1 MKKIAALLVVLALA
15 GIGFAQE
22 ADNTAS
28 LEDELFGGDTEA
40 AVLTPEE
47 ANAESKKEGMSLHGD
62 LKNVSLS
69 LESKAVRIGGNLTSE
84 LTLGYLW
91 TDPYSKKSDVKNAFL
106 NPAVAQLRPTIGANL
121 FFDARPVQDLKLYGK
136 FMFEFPF
143 EKSLNGM
150 MHISKDDLERFKG
163 SAAQSLQEQFKGNNA
178 ALKRLNEALAGI
190 SLPQNGISMPISVNG
205 SPNMKIW
212 ELYTDFSAKDIVF
225 FRFGKHT
232 VKWGT
237 GYFYSPAD
245 VINLSRIDP
254 EKPTADREGP
264 VSLRT
269 HIVIPRTQYNIWL
282 YLLPDTETFKPQYTA
297 GAAKAELVFG
307 DWEWGIG
314 GWYRYEKAP
323 RLISTLSGSIAGKVA
338 VFAEGVFAW
347 GSDVTYYKD
356 DAALTPYT
364 VKNKPF
370 FQATLG
376 GSYTHAD
383 SHTMLAMQYYYNG
396 FGYTDTKAADRIT
409 NAAAAAINSR
419 NYSDPAL
426 GKYGDITAMGN
437 KGQHYIAFTIS
448 QNKIGTEDLTA
459 SLFQQFSITEKEGM
473 TTLSL
478 NWNIFKF
485 VQMRTG
491 PTFSY
496 PLSSSAAT
504 KGSIGYNLSFKLG
517 GGKF

>member
-1 MKKIAALLVVLALA
+1 MKKLTVLVFMIMLVSAV
-15 GIGFAQE
+15 FAQDAAQTE
-22 ADNTAS
+22 TGS

-40 AVLTPEE
+40 LVTPEQ
-47 ANAESKKEGMSLHGD
+47 ANAETQKNGVSLTGD
-62 LKNVSLS
+62 LKTATLA
-69 LESKAVRIGGNLTSE
+69 LESNKLRIGGSLNAE
-84 LTLGYLW
+84 LGLKYVW
-91 TDPYSKKSDVKNAFL
+91 ADPYTKKNDVKKAFL
-106 NPAVAQLRPTIGANL
+106 NPEVAQLRPTIGANL

-136 FMFEFPF
+136 FIFEFPF
-143 EKSLNGM
+143 EKNLNGK
-150 MHISKDDLERFKG
+150 ISVPK
-163 SAAQSLQEQFKGNNA
+163 SLVPPGVD
-178 ALKRLNEALAGI
+178 I
-190 SLPQNGISMPISVNG
+190 PVSVNG
-205 SPNMKIW
+205 SPNFKIW
-212 ELYTDFSAKDIVF
+212 ELYTDFSTKDIAF

-245 VINLSRIDP
+245 VINISRIDP

-269 HIVIPRTQYNIWL
+269 HIVIPKTQYNIWL

-297 GAAKAELVFG
+297 GAAKAEFVFG
-307 DWEWGIG
+307 DWELGVG

-323 RLISTLSGSIAGKVA
+323 RFITTLSGSIAGKVA

-347 GSDVTYYKD
+347 GSDYTYYKD
-356 DAALTPYT
+356 DDALTPYT

-376 GSYTHAD
+376 GSYSNAD
-383 SHTMLAMQYYYNG
+383 SHTMLAFQYYYNG
-396 FGYTDTKAADRIT
+396 FGYANTKAADRIADSAM
-409 NAAAAAINSR
+409 NALN
-419 NYSDPAL
+419 NKNFTDPSL
-426 GKYGDITAMGN
+426 KKYENIAAMGN
-437 KGQHYIAFTIS
+437 RGQHYIAFTVS

-459 SLFQQFSITEKEGM
+459 NLFQQFAITELEGL

-478 NWNIFKF
+478 NWKIFKF
-485 VQMRTG
+485 VQMSTG
-491 PTFSY
+491 PIFTY
-496 PLSSSAAT
+496 PLSPSSHS

>member
-1 MKKIAALLVVLALA
+1 MIMLVSAV
-15 GIGFAQE
+15 FAQDAAQTE
-22 ADNTAS
+22 TGS

-40 AVLTPEE
+40 LVTPEQ
-47 ANAESKKEGMSLHGD
+47 ANAETQKDGVSLTGD
-62 LKNVSLS
+62 LKTATLA
-69 LESKAVRIGGNLTSE
+69 LESNKLRIGGSLNAE
-84 LTLGYLW
+84 LGLKYVW
-91 TDPYSKKSDVKNAFL
+91 ADPYTKKNDVKKAFL
-106 NPAVAQLRPTIGANL
+106 NPEVAQLRPTIGANL

-136 FMFEFPF
+136 FIFEFPF
-143 EKSLNGM
+143 EKNLNGK
-150 MHISKDDLERFKG
+150 ISVPK
-163 SAAQSLQEQFKGNNA
+163 SLVPPGVD
-178 ALKRLNEALAGI
+178 I
-190 SLPQNGISMPISVNG
+190 PVSVNG
-205 SPNMKIW
+205 SPNFKIW
-212 ELYTDFSAKDIVF
+212 ELYTDFSTKDIAF

-245 VINLSRIDP
+245 VINISRIDP

-269 HIVIPRTQYNIWL
+269 HIVIPKTQYNIWL

-297 GAAKAELVFG
+297 GAAKAEFVFG
-307 DWEWGIG
+307 DWELGVG

-323 RLISTLSGSIAGKVA
+323 RFITTLSGSIAGKVA

-347 GSDVTYYKD
+347 GSDYTYYKD
-356 DAALTPYT
+356 DDALTPYT

-376 GSYTHAD
+376 GSYSNAD
-383 SHTMLAMQYYYNG
+383 SHTMLAFQYYYNG
-396 FGYTDTKAADRIT
+396 FGYANTKAADRIADSAM
-409 NAAAAAINSR
+409 NALN
-419 NYSDPAL
+419 NKNFTDPSL
-426 GKYGDITAMGN
+426 KKYENIAAMGN
-437 KGQHYIAFTIS
+437 RGQHYIAFTVS

-459 SLFQQFSITEKEGM
+459 NLFQQFAITELEGL

-478 NWNIFKF
+478 NWKIFKF
-485 VQMRTG
+485 VQMSTG
-491 PTFSY
+491 PIFTY
-496 PLSSSAAT
+496 PLSPSSHS

>member
-69 LESKAVRIGGNLTSE
+69 LESKAVRIGGNLSSE
-84 LTLGYLW
+84 LTLGYQW
-91 TDPYSKKSDVKNAFL
+91 TDPYRKKADAKKAFL
-106 NPAVAQLRPTIGANL
+106 NPAVVQLRPTIGANL

-143 EKSLNGM
+143 EKSLNGAL
-150 MHISKDDLERFKG
+150 SVPKSPLAPKG
-163 SAAQSLQEQFKGNNA
+163 AD
-178 ALKRLNEALAGI
+178 I
-190 SLPQNGISMPISVNG
+190 PISVNG

-212 ELYTDFSAKDIVF
+212 ELYTDFSAKDIAF

-282 YLLPDTETFKPQYTA
+282 YLLPDTESFKPQYTA
-297 GAAKAELVFG
+297 GAAKAEFVFG

-356 DAALTPYT
+356 DAALTAYT

-448 QNKIGTEDLTA
+448 QNKIGTEDLKA

>member
-1 MKKIAALLVVLALA
+1 MMMLVSAV
-15 GIGFAQE
+15 FAQDAAQTE
-22 ADNTAS
+22 TGS

-40 AVLTPEE
+40 LVTPEQ
-47 ANAESKKEGMSLHGD
+47 ANAETQKNGVSLTGD
-62 LKNVSLS
+62 LKTATLA
-69 LESKAVRIGGNLTSE
+69 LESNKLRIGGSLNAE
-84 LTLGYLW
+84 LGLKYVW
-91 TDPYSKKSDVKNAFL
+91 ADPYTKKNDAKKAFL
-106 NPAVAQLRPTIGANL
+106 NPELAQLQPTIGVNL

-136 FMFEFPF
+136 FLFEFPF
-143 EKSLNGM
+143 EKNLNGAVS
-150 MHISKDDLERFKG
+150 IGKEQLPP
-163 SAAQSLQEQFKGNNA
+163 SLHSSF
-178 ALKRLNEALAGI
+178 
-190 SLPQNGISMPISVNG
+190 PNGITTPISVNG
-205 SPNMKIW
+205 SPNFKIW
-212 ELYTDFSAKDIVF
+212 EMYTDFSAKDIAF

-245 VINLSRIDP
+245 VINISRIDP

-269 HIVIPRTQYNIWL
+269 HIVIPKTQYNIWL

-297 GAAKAELVFG
+297 GAAKAEFVFG
-307 DWEWGIG
+307 DWELGVG

-323 RLISTLSGSIAGKVA
+323 RLITTLSGSIAGKVA

-347 GSDVTYYKD
+347 GSDYTYYKN

-376 GSYTHAD
+376 GSYSNAD
-383 SHTMLAMQYYYNG
+383 SHTMLAFQYYYNG
-396 FGYTDTKAADRIT
+396 FGYANTKAADCIADSAM
-409 NAAAAAINSR
+409 NALN
-419 NYSDPAL
+419 NKNFTDPSL
-426 GKYGDITAMGN
+426 KKYENIATMGN
-437 KGQHYIAFTIS
+437 RGRHYIAFTVS

-459 SLFQQFSITEKEGM
+459 TLFQQFAITELEGL

-478 NWNIFKF
+478 NWRIFKF
-485 VQMRTG
+485 VQMSTG
-491 PTFSY
+491 PIFTY
-496 PLSSSAAT
+496 PLSPSSHS

>member
-1 MKKIAALLVVLALA
+1 MKKLTVLVFMIMLVSAV
-15 GIGFAQE
+15 FAQDAAQTE
-22 ADNTAS
+22 TGS

-40 AVLTPEE
+40 LVTPEQ
-47 ANAESKKEGMSLHGD
+47 ANAETQKDGVSLTGD
-62 LKNVSLS
+62 LKTATLA
-69 LESKAVRIGGNLTSE
+69 LESNKLRIGGSLNAE
-84 LTLGYLW
+84 LGLKYVW
-91 TDPYSKKSDVKNAFL
+91 ADPYTKKNDVKKAFL
-106 NPAVAQLRPTIGANL
+106 NPEVAQLRPTIGANL

-136 FMFEFPF
+136 FIFEFPF
-143 EKSLNGM
+143 EKNLNGK
-150 MHISKDDLERFKG
+150 ISVPK
-163 SAAQSLQEQFKGNNA
+163 SLVPPGVD
-178 ALKRLNEALAGI
+178 I
-190 SLPQNGISMPISVNG
+190 PVSVNG
-205 SPNMKIW
+205 SPNFKIW
-212 ELYTDFSAKDIVF
+212 ELYTDFSTKDIAF

-245 VINLSRIDP
+245 VINISRIDP

-269 HIVIPRTQYNIWL
+269 HIVIPKTQYNIWL

-297 GAAKAELVFG
+297 GAAKAEFVFG
-307 DWEWGIG
+307 DWELGVG

-323 RLISTLSGSIAGKVA
+323 RFITTLSGSIAGKVA
-338 VFAEGVFAW
+338 IFAEGVFAW
-347 GSDVTYYKD
+347 GSDYTYYKD

-376 GSYTHAD
+376 GSYSNAD
-383 SHTMLAMQYYYNG
+383 SHTMLAFQYYYNG
-396 FGYTDTKAADRIT
+396 FGYANTKAADRIIDSAT
-409 NAAAAAINSR
+409 ALLAAR
-419 NYSDPAL
+419 NYFAPGA
-426 GKYGDITAMGN
+426 KDILDKSGEVAAMGN
-437 KGQHYIAFTIS
+437 RGQHYIAFTVS

-459 SLFQQFSITEKEGM
+459 NFFQQFAITELEGL

-478 NWNIFKF
+478 NWKIFKF
-485 VQMRTG
+485 VQMSTG
-491 PTFSY
+491 PIFTY
-496 PLSSSAAT
+496 PLSPSSHS

>member
-28 LEDELFGGDTEA
+28 LEDELFGGDSEA

-91 TDPYSKKSDVKNAFL
+91 TDPYSKKNDVKNAFL

-143 EKSLNGM
+143 EKSLNGAL
-150 MHISKDDLERFKG
+150 SVPKSLLPPKG
-163 SAAQSLQEQFKGNNA
+163 AD
-178 ALKRLNEALAGI
+178 I
-190 SLPQNGISMPISVNG
+190 PISVNG

-212 ELYTDFSAKDIVF
+212 ELYTDFSAKDIAF

-282 YLLPDTETFKPQYTA
+282 YLLPDTESFKPQYTA

-409 NAAAAAINSR
+409 DAAAAAIKSK

-448 QNKIGTEDLTA
+448 QNKIGTEDLKA